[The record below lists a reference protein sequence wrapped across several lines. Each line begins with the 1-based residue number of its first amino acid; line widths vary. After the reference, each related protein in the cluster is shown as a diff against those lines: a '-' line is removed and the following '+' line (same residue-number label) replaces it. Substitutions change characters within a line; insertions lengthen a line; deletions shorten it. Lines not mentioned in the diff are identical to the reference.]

1 MSPADATDRAVAGVR
16 RGQFGLAELAI
27 AGLGLA
33 TVAFIVLDED
43 TEATMFGLAFAGFVA
58 GRLVGISRRA
68 LGLFA
73 LALGAFIG
81 IVLIAGIGRS
91 PATGTAGHLLVSV
104 FLALALARPVWERLP
119 PETVA
124 SWRGALVLVAV
135 VLALGVVWEVAE
147 QIADRLF
154 GTAIGRGFDNTARD
168 LAADMVGALVGAL
181 LAVRFVRP
189 SLEQRPPTDS
199 GA

>member
-1 MSPADATDRAVAGVR
+1 MSPADAMDRVVAGVR
-16 RGQFGLAELAI
+16 RGGFGLAELAI

-58 GRLVGISRRA
+58 GRLVGISRRV

-104 FLALALARPVWERLP
+104 FLALALARPVWERLT
-119 PETVA
+119 PELVG
-124 SWRGALVLVAV
+124 SWRGPLVLIAV

-154 GTAIGRGFDNTARD
+154 GTAITSGFGATVRD
-168 LAADMVGALVGAL
+168 LAADTTGALVGTL

-189 SLEQRPPTDS
+189 DLEGSPPPPSD
-199 GA
+199 